1 MQPGAGDGAPAKSP
15 ALKLP
20 ACSLGLNTRAWSPQR
35 RSGTLGQ
42 GPGGANRQR
51 HGRAPVSGAGQLP
64 AVSTPAAW
72 PRAPH
77 LGHAIVLWGTVGL
90 PELEGSEALSSV
102 PAKFPGGS
110 ESQDGL
116 SGADSRG
123 AAILGVAEGSA
134 AAPPRSPGP
143 ALLGD
148 GVRGCVDW
156 SRAPSRGQRGPGRF
170 RGLTG
175 GSWPSG
181 ARCQGRRGGPGR
193 RAEGRA
199 LSSYQGNQG
208 PFLGGRVVPRGRAVG
223 HRARCRRPLG
233 LRSRG
238 ARGGGGAGSG
248 AVFTGQRAD
257 SRLESGR
264 RARVPGGTLGAGA
277 GPYGDRRRLWDPLR
291 LGSLPGF
298 RPHSMDTDPWRKA
311 GLARGS
317 GTAEHTVQN
326 GRVLH
331 ARPGPSGP
339 HKVPEPVR

>member
-90 PELEGSEALSSV
+90 PELEGSEELSSV

-134 AAPPRSPGP
+134 AAPRGVPGLRCSVTGSGDVWTGAGLRAEVRGVPAASGGSPAGVGP
-143 ALLGD
+143 A
-148 GVRGCVDW
+148 
-156 SRAPSRGQRGPGRF
+156 
-170 RGLTG
+170 GL
-175 GSWPSG
+175 
-181 ARCQGRRGGPGR
+181 
-193 RAEGRA
+193 
-199 LSSYQGNQG
+199 
-208 PFLGGRVVPRGRAVG
+208 
-223 HRARCRRPLG
+223 
-233 LRSRG
+233 G
-238 ARGGGGAGSG
+238 ARGGGE
-248 AVFTGQRAD
+248 GQVVGPKD
-257 SRLESGR
+257 
-264 RARVPGGTLGAGA
+264 AR
-277 GPYGDRRRLWDPLR
+277 
-291 LGSLPGF
+291 
-298 RPHSMDTDPWRKA
+298 
-311 GLARGS
+311 
-317 GTAEHTVQN
+317 
-326 GRVLH
+326 
-331 ARPGPSGP
+331 
-339 HKVPEPVR
+339 